1 MNLQE
6 LNHAELRSITCI
18 ATVLGACIGL
28 LTNQIVFNVSG
39 KSFQTMGIIL
49 KKYYFRDTIK

>member
-39 KSFQTMGIIL
+39 KSFQTMGII
-49 KKYYFRDTIK
+49 